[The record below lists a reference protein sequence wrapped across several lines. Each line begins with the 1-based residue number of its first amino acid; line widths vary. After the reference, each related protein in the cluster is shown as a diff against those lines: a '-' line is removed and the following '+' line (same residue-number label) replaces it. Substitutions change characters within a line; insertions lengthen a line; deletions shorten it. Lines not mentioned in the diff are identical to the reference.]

1 MSSRSPSWRTRRTR
15 SRVLRACVA
24 PPQAPDK
31 GRTCTDALGACVQ
44 ASVLLQIGHEFFLQV
59 PGRHAEER
67 PAPFDDDEHGVFE
80 GKGNVYTGEGGSWF
94 ASNTPQRV
102 DYMEYCKSRYRCGG
116 LACRFAG
123 CPSRARARARAR
135 ATYLPGCLPG

>member
-1 MSSRSPSWRTRRTR
+1 MQSS
-15 SRVLRACVA
+15 L
-24 PPQAPDK
+24 
-31 GRTCTDALGACVQ
+31 
-44 ASVLLQIGHEFFLQV
+44 LLQIGHEFFLQV

-80 GKGNVYTGEGGSWF
+80 GNGNVYTGEGGSWF

-116 LACRFAG
+116 LGAS
-123 CPSRARARARAR
+123 P
-135 ATYLPGCLPG
+135 CLPHALRNLLSLIHI